1 MEATAVVTG
10 KILPRSRL
18 RWIRKTYGR
27 MWAVKIVVVRAVYRA
42 FRRCEARFTEGAYSL
57 TALAYSARILWRAWD
72 LISYKKQVKGVSA
85 VQIAHSLQNRPRRRA
100 KPTTQA
106 RTTRIR
112 CLRASRRRS
121 GYIVV
126 DDASGERDIPS
137 KRADPRPAP
146 VAVKFGI
153 LASTDR
159 TAA

>member
-1 MEATAVVTG
+1 M
-10 KILPRSRL
+10 
-18 RWIRKTYGR
+18 
-27 MWAVKIVVVRAVYRA
+27 
-42 FRRCEARFTEGAYSL
+42 
-57 TALAYSARILWRAWD
+57 
-72 LISYKKQVKGVSA
+72 
-85 VQIAHSLQNRPRRRA
+85 QIAHSLQNRPRRRA

-146 VAVKFGI
+146 VAVKFGM
-153 LASTDR
+153 LASSGPPP
-159 TAA
+159 TAQLRKCRRSIKPARSYDSSRCGCTKRSGRQFAGSPEVARIARFSYVNRASCYRCTAWRAEQKHAAWWAHARYPRQCPCRV